1 MENLESI
8 ADPWGLSD
16 PLADRDGAGAAGSAR
31 PARIRGKGDA
41 IPVVSSPKWR
51 GDLHSVLTQLDEV
64 LVNRARLWT
73 HDGLRAESTA
83 LQSAHES
90 GGTAPVDAHDGA
102 APNEIGG

>member
-1 MENLESI
+1 
-8 ADPWGLSD
+8 
-16 PLADRDGAGAAGSAR
+16 
-31 PARIRGKGDA
+31 
-41 IPVVSSPKWR
+41 
-51 GDLHSVLTQLDEV
+51 LHSVLTQLDEV